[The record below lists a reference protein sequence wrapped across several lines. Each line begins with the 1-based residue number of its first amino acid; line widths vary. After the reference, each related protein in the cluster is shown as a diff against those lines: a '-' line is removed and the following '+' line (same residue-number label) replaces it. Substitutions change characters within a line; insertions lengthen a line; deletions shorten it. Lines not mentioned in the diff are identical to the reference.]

1 MVGQESNPIFWESE
15 GRNIDVSSRQ
25 AGLNNIS
32 SSRLH
37 NGNLPQK
44 GRRAVERE
52 KKEHKTAIMHSS

>member
-1 MVGQESNPIFWESE
+1 MVGQESNPIIWESE
-15 GRNIDVSSRQ
+15 GRKIDVSSRQ

-44 GRRAVERE
+44 GAEGVGEGE
-52 KKEHKTAIMHSS
+52 KGE